1 LPELRAV
8 TQYALIK
15 TKFMIQ
21 KDELGLASNPVYVD
35 DRIHVLNH
43 CDTFAILNLWGDIL
57 PIGKDTHG
65 LYNRDT
71 RFINR
76 LQLLLDSRR
85 PDLLSSNI
93 KEDNETLSVDL
104 TNPDMVLA
112 SGMALQTGMIHLR
125 RSQIVREE
133 FFHEKIE
140 VKNFH
145 SEHISVELSI
155 RFENDF
161 SDIFEVRGL
170 KRAARGMLQE
180 VVFHDGN
187 KIMEIPYLGLDHIL
201 RTTVLYFSTPYTR
214 HGANGTLYFP
224 ITLAPQEALQLDY
237 SIFFRQEDQN
247 IKPVENYLQ
256 AVSLRELGIADSK
269 AYFTSIETDNEQFTH
284 WIHRSQTDLVSLM
297 ADTPYGKYPY
307 AGVPWYNT
315 AFGRDGII
323 TALQTLWLAP
333 QLSKDVL
340 KFLSAYQAADTDYAS
355 DAEPGKIF
363 HEIRGGEMSGLG
375 EVQFKKYYGTIDATP
390 LYIILAG
397 EYYDRTADLDT
408 IKNIWPN
415 IMAAIDWINNYGDQD
430 GDGFVEYSHKAEK
443 GLTNQAWKDSF
454 DAVYYDSGTLA
465 EPPLA
470 LCEVQ
475 GYVYAAKLHAAKLM
489 ELFGNK
495 DRATELS
502 QEANALKV
510 AFNKQ
515 FWDDELNCYVL
526 ALDGQ
531 KRPCRIKSSNA
542 GQVLFTGIAHPEK
555 AARLVNTLMQPDM
568 FNGWGIRT
576 VSVNE
581 PRYNPMSYHNGSV
594 WPHDVSLIIAGF
606 AKYGYLDEAAK
617 LSNGLFTAS
626 LFLPLQRLPEL
637 FCGFEKRKGEGPT
650 SYPVACSPQ
659 AWSVSVVFMLLQSL
673 LQISID
679 PSKREI
685 SFHNPYLPSYLKS
698 ITISGLIV
706 DGIKVELEIQNYH
719 DLINVQWKNQPEDW
733 KLILIK

>member
-1 LPELRAV
+1 MAH
-8 TQYALIK
+8 
-15 TKFMIQ
+15 
-21 KDELGLASNPVYVD
+21 KDEIGLVSNPVYVD

-43 CDTFAILNLWGDIL
+43 CDTFAIFNLWGDII

-76 LQLLLDSRR
+76 LQLLLDNRR

-93 KEDNETLSVDL
+93 KEENETLSVDL

-112 SGMALQTGMIHLR
+112 NGLALPSGMIHLR

-140 VKNFH
+140 IKNYH
-145 SEHISVELSI
+145 NEHISIELSL

-170 KRAARGMLQE
+170 QRPKRGALQE
-180 VVFHDGN
+180 VTFHDG
-187 KIMEIPYLGLDHIL
+187 KTIEIPYIGLDQVL
-201 RTTVLYFSTPYTR
+201 RTTVIYFSSPFTR
-214 HGANGTLYFP
+214 NAENGTVYFP
-224 ITLAPQEALQLDY
+224 LMLAPQEIVQLDY

-247 IKPVENYLQ
+247 LKPVQNYVQ
-256 AVSLRELGIADSK
+256 AVTLQELGLINSK
-269 AYFTSIETDNEQFTH
+269 AYFANIETDNEQFTH
-284 WIHRSQTDLVSLM
+284 WIHRSRTDLVSLM

-333 QLSKDVL
+333 QLSRDVL
-340 KFLSAYQAADTDYAS
+340 KFLSAYQATDMDHAS

-363 HEIRGGEMSGLG
+363 HEIRGGEMSALG
-375 EVQFKKYYGTIDATP
+375 EVPFKKYYGTIDSTP
-390 LYIILAG
+390 LYLVLAG
-397 EYYDRTADLDT
+397 EYYERTADFDT
-408 IKNIWPN
+408 IKSIWPN
-415 IMAAIDWINNYGDQD
+415 ILAAIDWINNYGDQD
-430 GDGFVEYSHKAEK
+430 GDGFVEYNHKAEK

-454 DAVYYDSGTLA
+454 DAVFYDNGILA
-465 EPPLA
+465 DPPLA

-475 GYVYAAKLHAAKLM
+475 GYVYAAKVQAAKLM

-495 DRATELS
+495 DRAAQLAE
-502 QEANALKV
+502 EANTLKV

-515 FWDDELNCYVL
+515 FWDEELSCYVL

-531 KRPCRIKSSNA
+531 KRPCRVKSSNA
-542 GQVLFTGIAHPEK
+542 GQVLFTGIAYPEM
-555 AARLVNTLMQPDM
+555 AAKLVNTLMQPDM

-576 VSVNE
+576 ISVNE
-581 PRYNPMSYHNGSV
+581 LRYNPMSYHNGSV
-594 WPHDVSLIIAGF
+594 WPHDVSLIAAGF
-606 AKYGYLDEAAK
+606 AQYGYHDEVAK
-617 LSNGLFTAS
+617 LATGLFDAS
-626 LFLPLQRLPEL
+626 LFLHLQRLPEL
-637 FCGFEKRKGEGPT
+637 FCGFERRKGEAPT

-659 AWSVSVVFMLLQSL
+659 AWSVATVFMILQSL
-673 LQISID
+673 LQIKIV
-679 PSKREI
+679 PAKKEI
-685 SFHNPYLPSYLKS
+685 SFHNPFLPSYLQVIK
-698 ITISGLIV
+698 ISGLVV
-706 DGIKVELEIQNYH
+706 DGFVAELEIENH
-719 DLINVQWKNQPEDW
+719 NNLVNVLWKNQPEEW
-733 KLILIK
+733 RLVLIR